1 MKRKTAETS
10 SPMMTETL
18 NTHPSISAALFSAS
32 KKNEKKYKLGGQEKE
47 TIGTNVNYISV
58 GMKRLK
64 ELSLPVVSLLNSL
77 NQSQRRMALIAVAI
91 LFFWPLLILAL
102 NLPWILAVSSVLYA
116 FYFGTGKFCSDANEA
131 MMEHLDVNVEE
142 RGRAVQK
149 KFQDSK
155 FPGKETLIYCVLRLK
170 ELLIVAYKSALLL
183 SMTLLDYLVTLLL
196 NTARSAKQMATTT
209 AASSSCPK
217 A

>member
-1 MKRKTAETS
+1 
-10 SPMMTETL
+10 MMTETL
-18 NTHPSISAALFSAS
+18 NPNPSISATLSSTS
-32 KKNEKKYKLGGQEKE
+32 KKNEKKFKIVGGQEKE
-47 TIGTNVNYISV
+47 ISGTDVNYISI

-102 NLPWILAVSSVLYA
+102 NLPWMLAVSSALYA
-116 FYFGTGKFCSDANEA
+116 FYFGTGKFCTDANEA
-131 MMEHLDVNVEE
+131 VMEHLDVNVEE

-155 FPGKETLIYCVLRLK
+155 FPGKETLIYGTLRLK
-170 ELLIVAYKSALLL
+170 ELSIVAYKSALLL

-196 NTARSAKQMATTT
+196 NTARSAKQLATTP
-209 AASSSCPK
+209 SK